1 MARSSR
7 SSCFTG
13 AVALAFVLFAPSR
26 DARAQQP
33 APQQPAP
40 QRPAAAPAGPPA
52 AVSPAPPD
60 LPPPPPPPWTANP
73 NATAQQPPP
82 APPPDQ
88 TAPATGV
95 APAAAPYVAP
105 APAPSS
111 TLDPEQ
117 ERRLGLLELHVRQLE
132 EQHRRDMEEH
142 EETLGWMRHVHI
154 SGYVQPQMVWQF
166 YNAAASPN
174 VGSNGTLP
182 SGVGA
187 NDVVASPNPLYGAT
201 APTTS
206 NTSAFQ
212 LRRARLQVEL
222 EPNEYSRFVMEIDP
236 IPLGGPEAGLGT
248 IARNVEADGIVHWND
263 DVRTEFGMGI
273 FRVPFGYEMLEI
285 DAHRPFIEHS
295 WWEQNVFPDEFDTG
309 AKAYTTALD
318 HRLKVQVALL
328 NGQMLGERTFAVVP
342 DLNKGKDIV
351 GRANYFFGAADFGIS
366 GYYGQGQEVVLSQL
380 VFKQYPRWAFNVE
393 AALHHR
399 FLKIG
404 ETKVRGEFDL
414 GQNMDRGIYYGA
426 LALPGLPSD
435 IVNGSVVNRNE
446 IGGFI
451 RVEQDFTR
459 WATLGVRYDY
469 YSPDTS
475 ISDDGRHTIGV
486 VGVAH
491 FTRQLQLMVEYD
503 HIIDNVRPSGSPEP
517 NKLGDVLSTVFQ
529 VRYP

>member
-1 MARSSR
+1 MK
-7 SSCFTG
+7 
-13 AVALAFVLFAPSR
+13 
-26 DARAQQP
+26 
-33 APQQPAP
+33 
-40 QRPAAAPAGPPA
+40 
-52 AVSPAPPD
+52 
-60 LPPPPPPPWTANP
+60 
-73 NATAQQPPP
+73 
-82 APPPDQ
+82 
-88 TAPATGV
+88 
-95 APAAAPYVAP
+95 
-105 APAPSS
+105 
-111 TLDPEQ
+111 
-117 ERRLGLLELHVRQLE
+117 QLE
-132 EQHRRDMEEH
+132 EQHRRDLEEH
-142 EETLGWMRHVHI
+142 EATLGWMRHVHI
-154 SGYVQPQMVWQF
+154 SGYLQPQMIWQF

-174 VGSNGTLP
+174 VGAGGTLP

-187 NDVVASPNPLYGAT
+187 NDVVASPNALYGAT
-201 APTTS
+201 APTTT
-206 NTSAFQ
+206 NPDAFL

-236 IPLGGPEAGLGT
+236 IPLGGPEAGIGT
-248 IARNVEADGIVHWND
+248 IARNVEADGIVHWD
-263 DVRTEFGMGI
+263 EEVRTVFGMGI

-295 WWEQNVFPDEFDTG
+295 WWEQNVFPGEYDTG
-309 AKAYTTALD
+309 AKAYTTALG
-318 HRLKVQVALL
+318 HRLDVQVALL
-328 NGQMLGERTFAVVP
+328 NGQMLGEKTFSVVP

-351 GRANYFFGAADFGIS
+351 GRASYSFGPADVGIS
-366 GYYGQGQEVVLSQL
+366 GYYGQGQEVLLSQL
-380 VFKQYPRWAFNVE
+380 AFKQYPRWAFNVE

-399 FLKIG
+399 FFHIG

-414 GQNMDRGIYYGA
+414 GQNMDRGVYYGA

-435 IVNGSVVNRNE
+435 IVNGSVTNRNE

-459 WATLGVRYDY
+459 WATLGVRYDF

-503 HIIDNVRPSGSPEP
+503 HVIDNVRPSGSPEP